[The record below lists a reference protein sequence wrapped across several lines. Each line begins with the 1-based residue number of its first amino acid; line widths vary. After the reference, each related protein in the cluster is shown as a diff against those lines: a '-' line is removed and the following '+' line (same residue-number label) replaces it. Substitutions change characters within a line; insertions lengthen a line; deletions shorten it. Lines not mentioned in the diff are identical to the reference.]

1 MAEDLTFLS
10 ATRLLALYRTRD
22 LSPTEVMS
30 ETLRRL
36 ERYEDA
42 LSAFVLYDPEE
53 AMT

>member
-1 MAEDLTFLS
+1 MAEELAFLS
-10 ATRLLALYRTRD
+10 ATHLLALYRAD

-30 ETLRRL
+30 ETLRSL
-36 ERYEDA
+36 ERYESA